1 MYCPRCA
8 AQNPDET
15 KFCRAC
21 GTNLETVALA
31 LSGRPLPAEPSEKD
45 KAATPQST
53 GKSKLE
59 KRREALLETR
69 REGFHKIV
77 QGTGLLVASLL
88 IGLALG
94 LFSNAADWIIIWV
107 GLAGWMACWGVISLT
122 SGIGAI
128 TESRF
133 IPRQLEQ
140 KVGGTTAPIARP
152 LTADEPEMLPEAS
165 ATLKLSPPPSVTEDT
180 TEPLSKRHQTT
191 KQIT

>member
-21 GTNLETVALA
+21 GTNLETVAQA
-31 LSGRPLPAEPSEKD
+31 LSGRPLPAEPSKKE
-45 KAATPQST
+45 KAATLET
-53 GKSKLE
+53 VKSQLE
-59 KRREALLETR
+59 KRREAL
-69 REGFHKIV
+69 HKIV

-94 LFSNAADWIIIWV
+94 LFSNAPDWIIIWV
-107 GLAGWMACWGVISLT
+107 GLAGWMACWGIISVT
-122 SGIGAI
+122 SGIGAMM
-128 TESRF
+128 ESKL

-140 KVGGTTAPIARP
+140 PVGGTTAPIARP

-180 TEPLSKRHQTT
+180 TEPLSKQRRTSKQTT
-191 KQIT
+191 